1 MVKRLTMLLAGLFLM
16 GGVALAQST
25 VSGTVTDENGEPIV
39 GAAVRVDGTNTGT
52 ATDLNGHFSIS
63 APANSRLNISY
74 IGMKPQ
80 TVKAGTNIKVRLA
93 STENSLD
100 EIMVVA
106 YGTQKR
112 STFTGSASD
121 IKAED
126 ISKHVVSTATSA
138 LTGAVAGVQSITAS
152 GEPGSGPTF
161 RIRGIGSMAAGSS
174 PLYVVDGAPYDGSI
188 ASINPNDIQEIT
200 VLKDAASTAAYGS
213 RGANGVVIITTKKSR
228 GAQPA
233 RITIDAKW
241 GSNHRAI
248 PRYDLITD
256 PGEYYETYYKA
267 MFNSRYMHGSTASE
281 AYAWANAN
289 LYNGNNGGL
298 GYQVYTVPEG
308 QNLIGRNFKLNPNA
322 KLGYS
327 DGTYYYQPDD
337 YYDEIDKSSFR
348 QEYNASVSG
357 ATDRFS
363 YFSSLGFLNDGG
375 IVENSG
381 LKRYTARTN
390 VEYKIN
396 KYVKFASNLDY
407 SHIDTNSPSYD
418 ATEYGSSGSVFY
430 IANNLA
436 PIYPLYV
443 RNADG
448 SYATNALGDRVY
460 DINQTNQTRPNI
472 MGNAIGDNHYN
483 RSKSAVDQFR
493 GNWVLTVTPVE
504 GLDLI
509 ANVTA
514 FNRNSH
520 NNQLYSQF
528 SASYSGVDG
537 ATAVYDTRYFTLN
550 QIYQANYNKEFGKH
564 TVGLTALYEHYSL
577 KYNFLYGSNAHL
589 YDPFVAELDNAL
601 GSNIANI
608 GLSSY
613 TQNWV
618 HDGYFFRGDYSYADK
633 YFGEVSVRRD
643 GSSRFAP
650 GHRWGTF
657 WSLSGGWQINKEN
670 WFNAD
675 WVDLLKLKVSYG
687 EMGNDDISGGSPY
700 NEYTPYADY
709 YKVTYNEETK
719 QYSSSMA
726 YRGNSSLTWEKTG
739 EWNVGVD
746 FGLFKNRI
754 TGTLEYFHR
763 KTHDLLYWK
772 TLPLSSGIAVS
783 DYPAN
788 VGALVNKG
796 LEFTINGDIFR
807 SKDFTWSVNANIT
820 WFKNKITELD
830 PSIAKDGLKY
840 SSSILR
846 VGGSLH
852 EAYMYKYAGTN
863 KENGQALYNVD
874 YFANADG
881 EAYTNSDG
889 SYRTEA
895 DLKAAGITDYHK
907 TTGTTNDLTVATKYD
922 LGDIHA
928 DVYGGFG
935 TSLSWKGFDLS
946 VQFAYQLGGKIYD
959 GQYQQYMHGGQSA
972 GLAMH
977 KDLLDA
983 WDPFTNRDSNI
994 PLLSIASADD
1004 SGVGSQSAIDRFLTS
1019 SDYLSL
1025 NNLTLGYTLPK
1036 SLTSRALLSNVR
1048 VYVAAEN
1055 LFIITARKGLDPR
1068 VTQAVGGFTSG
1079 AALISGGGYA
1089 GMRSITAGISLT
1101 F

>member
-1 MVKRLTMLLAGLFLM
+1 MVKRLTMLLAGLFLTAGM
-16 GGVALAQST
+16 ALAQST

-39 GAAVRVDGTNTGT
+39 GAAVRVEGTNTGT

-80 TVKAGTNIKVRLA
+80 TVKAGNNIKVRLA

-100 EIMVVA
+100 EVMVVA

-112 STFTGSASD
+112 STFTGSATD

-126 ISKHVVSTATSA
+126 ISKHIVSTATSA
-138 LTGAVAGVQSITAS
+138 LTGAVAGVQSISSS
-152 GEPGSGPTF
+152 GEPGSAPSF
-161 RIRGIGSMAAGSS
+161 RIRGFGSMAGSS
-174 PLYVVDGAPYDGSI
+174 TPLYVVDGAPYDGSI
-188 ASINPNDIQEIT
+188 ASINPQDIQEIT

-233 RITIDAKW
+233 HITLDAKW

-256 PGEYYETYYKA
+256 PGEYYETYFKA
-267 MFNSRYMHGSTASE
+267 MFNSQYMHGSDFDA

-298 GYQVYTVPEG
+298 GYQVYTLPEG

-327 DGTYYYQPDD
+327 DGQYYYRPDD
-337 YYDEIDKSSFR
+337 YYDQIDKSSFR

-363 YFSSLGFLNDGG
+363 YYSSLGFLNDGG
-375 IVENSG
+375 IVENSSM
-381 LKRYTARTN
+381 KRYTARTN
-390 VEYKIN
+390 VEYKVTN
-396 KYVKFASNLDY
+396 WLKFASNLDY
-407 SHIDTNSPSYD
+407 SHIDTESPSYD
-418 ATEYGSSGSVFY
+418 AGTYGSSGNLFY
-430 IANNLA
+430 IANTLG

-443 RNADG
+443 RDASGQIMTYDNG
-448 SYATNALGDRVY
+448 GPIY
-460 DINQTNQTRPNI
+460 DINNTNQRRPAI
-472 MGNAIGDNHYN
+472 VGNAVGDNHYN
-483 RSKSAVDQFR
+483 SRKNAVDQFR
-493 GNWVLTVTPVE
+493 GNWVLTVSPID
-504 GLDLI
+504 GLDLM

-514 FNRNSH
+514 FNRTSH
-520 NNQLYSQF
+520 RNNLYSKYTN
-528 SASYSGVDG
+528 SYAAVDG
-537 ATAVYDTRYFTLN
+537 AAAVVDTRYFTLN
-550 QIYQANYNKEFGKH
+550 QIYQANYSKEFGKH
-564 TVGLTALYEHYSL
+564 AVAATALYEHYSL
-577 KYNFLYGSNAHL
+577 KYNYHYGYNVHL
-589 YDPFVAELDNAL
+589 YDPFIAELDNAK

-613 TQNWV
+613 TQNLV
-618 HDGYFFRGDYSYADK
+618 HDGYFFRGDYNYAEK

-657 WSLSGGWQINKEN
+657 WSLSGGWQLNKES
-670 WFNAD
+670 WFKAD

-687 EMGNDDISGGSPY
+687 EMGNDNISGGYSY

-709 YKVTYNEETK
+709 YRTSYNETTGK
-719 QYSSSMA
+719 YTSSMV
-726 YRGNSSLTWEKTG
+726 YRGNSELTWEKTG
-739 EWNVGVD
+739 EWNFGVD
-746 FGLFKNRI
+746 FALFKNRL

-763 KTHDLLYWK
+763 RTHDLLYWK
-772 TLPLSSGIAVS
+772 TLPLSSGISVS

-788 VGALVNKG
+788 VGEMVNKG
-796 LEFTINGDIFR
+796 LELTLSGDVIR
-807 SKDFTWSVNANIT
+807 TKDLKWNVNANLT
-820 WFKNKITELD
+820 WFKNKITDLD
-830 PSIAKDGLKY
+830 ASVKDDGIKY
-840 SSSILR
+840 SNSILR
-846 VGGSLH
+846 IGGSLH
-852 EAYMYKYAGTN
+852 EAYMYKYAGTD
-863 KENGQALYNVD
+863 KENGQALYYQD
-874 YFANADG
+874 YYANSEGTPYANADG
-881 EAYTNSDG
+881 TYLT
-889 SYRTEA
+889 
-895 DLKAAGITDYHK
+895 LKEIQDNQETDYHVE
-907 TTGTTNDLTVATKYD
+907 TTTTNDLTKATKYD
-922 LGDIHA
+922 LGDIHP

-935 TSLSWKGFDLS
+935 TTLTWKGIDFS
-946 VQFAYQLGGKIYD
+946 MQFSYQLGGKIYD

-977 KDLLDA
+977 KDLLNA
-983 WDPFTNRDSNI
+983 WDPFTNRNSNI
-994 PLLSIASADD
+994 PLLSTASADD
-1004 SGVGSQSAIDRFLTS
+1004 SGIGSQSAIDRFLTS

-1025 NNLTLGYTLPK
+1025 NNVTLGYTLPK
-1036 SLTSRALLSNVR
+1036 AWTSRLLMSNVR

-1055 LFIITARKGLDPR
+1055 VFIATARKGLDPR
-1068 VTQAVGGFTSG
+1068 TTAAVGSFTSG

-1089 GMRSITAGISLT
+1089 GMRSITGGITVT